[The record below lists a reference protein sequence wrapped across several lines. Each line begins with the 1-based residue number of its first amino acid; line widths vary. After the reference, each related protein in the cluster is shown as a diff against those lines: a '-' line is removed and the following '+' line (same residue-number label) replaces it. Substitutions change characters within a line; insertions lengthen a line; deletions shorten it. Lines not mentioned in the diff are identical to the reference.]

1 MKKIK
6 VLSSSN
12 YTTLLK
18 IFQPYIVDIVHN
30 NENATLAFCTFEY
43 GGIKY
48 KMSVHENINEK
59 TECDILV
66 VDDVVVECFTEDYC
80 KNISYKKMIGLF
92 TNGEA
97 YQRTSS
103 LELFL
108 QNPNH
113 ILITSWISSDIEATQ
128 EDIEFFNRDN
138 VIESTFI
145 SFFTIITRPEHNFL
159 SSLVGFRKK
168 VQRDYDI
175 GFYSRYGYKSWR
187 DRFTDII
194 RKMNLKIK
202 EVNNFKHY
210 PTGEKIKSE
219 DIDISNYISMLIKG
233 NVHLHYDYFADMF
246 DCKFHLVYETSQEE
260 STVFITE
267 KTIKELL
274 FGWPCFIIGSQTIRN
289 YLKELGFFTF
299 DMIDYNQE
307 KIYED
312 TKDTLEGH
320 KKSFYVELI
329 KLKKFLEDVNSRGM
343 EIVIEENEHLFEKNS
358 ELFYHLI
365 NEKNEHRTQL
375 IEKIL

>member
-30 NENATLAFCTFEY
+30 NENSTLAFCTFEY
-43 GGIKY
+43 GGVEY

-66 VDDVVVECFTEDYC
+66 VDDVVVEFFTEETC

-97 YQRTSS
+97 YQITPN

-113 ILITSWISSDIEATQ
+113 ILITSWISSDVEATQ

-187 DRFTDII
+187 DGFTDII
-194 RKMNLKIK
+194 RKMNVKIK

-210 PTGEKIKSE
+210 PTGKKIKSE
-219 DIDISNYISMLIKG
+219 NIDISNYISMLIKG

-274 FGWPCFIIGSQTIRN
+274 FGWPCFIVGSQTIRN

-299 DMIDYNQE
+299 DMLDYNQE
-307 KIYED
+307 KVYED
-312 TKDTLEGH
+312 TKDKLEGE
-320 KKSFYVELI
+320 KKSFHVELI
-329 KLKKFLEDVNSRGM
+329 KLKKFLEDVNDRSM
-343 EIVIEENEHLFEKNS
+343 EIIIEENEPLFKKNS
-358 ELFYHLI
+358 ELFYHLT
-365 NEKNEHRTQL
+365 NEENQHRTEL
-375 IEKIL
+375 IQKIL